1 MPVAE
6 GRRHFVFFRVFFSGS
21 LLCFGIISLWGL
33 YGGNGRVFSVDPR
46 AVTKDNNNDG
56 KSVTNCKAGRLGDT
70 SFLGDV
76 RAFRNPLKPTS
87 KRLKLGRLGH
97 VEAGSTVTINV

>member
-33 YGGNGRVFSVDPR
+33 YGGNGRVFSVD
-46 AVTKDNNNDG
+46 
-56 KSVTNCKAGRLGDT
+56 L
-70 SFLGDV
+70 
-76 RAFRNPLKPTS
+76 
-87 KRLKLGRLGH
+87 
-97 VEAGSTVTINV
+97 